1 MNYFYD
7 LPQVLQEKILDI
19 RDNYMANMIQKLW
32 FRYNARC
39 RALISLSKNCYD
51 EIFNLPNASGLIL
64 DSRFC
69 EKTAEIIEYIAKKL
83 TEENQNN
90 SSYYSNKWYNFLNDI
105 SEALDEEDFYPGL
118 VSERYYNRVENAYN
132 TIIIK
137 MMFRKMDNIS
147 KIKGFRRIT
156 WRRSGQWNMLG
167 ARMELIRPSHDKVI
181 YCPLLSI
188 LK

>member
-1 MNYFYD
+1 MNYFYE
-7 LPQVLQEKILDI
+7 LPEVLQEKILDI
-19 RDNYMANMIQKLW
+19 RENYMANMIQKLW
-32 FRYNARC
+32 FRYNSRFT
-39 RALISLSKNCYD
+39 ALILLSNKCYYYHED
-51 EIFNLPNASGLIL
+51 NNPIIDIS
-64 DSRFC
+64 C
-69 EKTAEIIEYIAKKL
+69 KKTAEIIEYIAKKL

-105 SEALDEEDFYPGL
+105 SEGLDEEEYIGGPGA
-118 VSERYYNRVENAYN
+118 VYYNRVENAYN

-137 MMFRKMDNIS
+137 MMFRNMDNIS

-167 ARMELIRPSHDKVI
+167 ARMELIRPSQNKVI

-188 LK
+188 IK